1 MHDGFADPIERTDR
15 WLPPNPQMADGP
27 HGDDPWKTST
37 SLLLRLRDTADQ
49 EAWAEFVARY
59 TPMIRRW
66 CQRWFAREPDD
77 MVQEVLTKLVGAI
90 TSFEYGA
97 KSGRFRGWLK
107 TVTRNLM
114 AELKRNRP
122 SLTLVGDSDLQDLVA
137 QEEARTDLERR
148 LAAAYDLQLL
158 EMARERVRPRVD
170 PKTWAAYLQTAEGD
184 TKPAEVAR
192 TLDMSIGS
200 VYQAKFNV
208 IKLLKREIALLE
220 GND

>member
-1 MHDGFADPIERTDR
+1 MRSRPAPIIDTPI
-15 WLPPNPQMADGP
+15 LAPAIAPQTLES
-27 HGDDPWKTST
+27 HGEGDWCKTRA
-37 SLLLRLRDTADQ
+37 SLLVRLRDRSDHL
-49 EAWAEFVARY
+49 AWAEFVDCY

-66 CQRWFAREPDD
+66 CRTWFPHEADD

-90 TSFEYGA
+90 MSFEYGA